1 MVYACVDTKY
11 QRAVPAAVGG
21 RRGSWGSVHKKR
33 VLTLL
38 TLA

>member
-21 RRGSWGSVHKKR
+21 RRALGARCTKNVYS
-33 VLTLL
+33 LC
-38 TLA
+38 